1 MSGVEIRKFA
11 DLIDALKVRHAFFE
25 QAGCRLSDHGI
36 EEFYAEDYTSAEIV
50 DIFDKVY
57 GGSRLT
63 EEETARFKTA
73 MLVEFA
79 IMDHDA
85 GWTQQFHYGA
95 IRNNNTRMFMQLGP
109 DTGFDSIGDLNVA
122 KKMSRFLDMLA
133 SRDKLAKTI
142 IYNLN
147 PHDNE
152 LVATMIGNFQ
162 DGRYGAGKIQFGSG
176 WWFLDQKDGMEKQMT
191 ALSNLGLLSRFVGM
205 LTDSRSF
212 LSYPRHEYFRRTL
225 CNLLGNDIENG
236 LLPASEIDFIGKE
249 YVSRIAYGN
258 ARDYFKF

>member
-1 MSGVEIRKFA
+1 MLPTWRPDKAMAVEDPEAFKAYLEKLSEVSGVEIRKFA

-95 IRNNNTRMFMQLGP
+95 IRNNNTRMFMQLGR
-109 DTGFDSIGDLNVA
+109 TQVLTLSETS
-122 KKMSRFLDMLA
+122 MSLRRCPVSLTC
-133 SRDKLAKTI
+133 SH
-142 IYNLN
+142 
-147 PHDNE
+147 P
-152 LVATMIGNFQ
+152 ATSSP
-162 DGRYGAGKIQFGSG
+162 R
-176 WWFLDQKDGMEKQMT
+176 
-191 ALSNLGLLSRFVGM
+191 
-205 LTDSRSF
+205 
-212 LSYPRHEYFRRTL
+212 LSYTTSIRMTM
-225 CNLLGNDIENG
+225 NLWL
-236 LLPASEIDFIGKE
+236 
-249 YVSRIAYGN
+249 R
-258 ARDYFKF
+258 